1 MAALSAPCRP
11 FPQLRR
17 WGVILAVAVIAATTP
32 ALGQS
37 PPERVVDVMERPEFA
52 HATWAMEFLDLET
65 GQPVLGVN
73 ARKLM
78 VPGSTTKLL
87 TMGTALEVL
96 GADHRFTTRVYRTGP
111 IQDGVVEG
119 DLVLVASGDPN
130 LSGRE
135 RPDGTYA
142 FNDIDHS
149 YGGMPLETDPIT
161 VVRDLARQVADH
173 GIRSVA
179 GQVIVDASLFPEGE
193 RDGGTGVTMGPLVIN
208 DNVVDVVVTPAARTG
223 EPATVTVTPETAYLR
238 VQAHVTT
245 SDAGTEMDVDQ
256 TEEDTEP
263 SHHVLVVTGTVPAGG
278 DPVNLRWRVPEPSR
292 FGEIVFAEALEEAGV
307 RAIPR
312 LASRTVDADG
322 LEEVQTD
329 GMVVAEHVSLPLIQ
343 EAVVVL
349 KTSQNLHA
357 SNLPLLLAS
366 LPEAGGEDRTG
377 FDLEREWL
385 EEAGLDLE
393 GAAQGDGAGAR
404 AHFSPEFMTRYLAL
418 VASKPWAAGFRA
430 ALPVLGRDG
439 TLVEVQVESAAAA
452 AGQVHAKTGT
462 YGVYDPLHRRLFIT
476 GKGLAGYMT
485 TRSGREIAFAVY
497 LNNLAL
503 DDEDPASVAGEA
515 LGEIAAIAWEEI
527 R

>member
-1 MAALSAPCRP
+1 MAALSVPCRP
-11 FPQLRR
+11 LPRPRR
-17 WGVILAVAVIAATTP
+17 WVLVLALAVASANP

-37 PPERVVDVMERPEFA
+37 PPERVVEVMERPEFD
-52 HATWAMEFLDLET
+52 HATWAMEFLDLGT
-65 GQPVLGVN
+65 GQPVFGVN

-87 TMGTALEVL
+87 TTGTALEIL

-111 IQDGVVEG
+111 VRDGVLEG

-142 FNDIDHS
+142 FNDSDHS
-149 YGGMPLETDPIT
+149 YGGMPLDTDPIAAI
-161 VVRDLARQVADH
+161 RDLARQVAAR
-173 GIRSVA
+173 GIRHVT
-179 GQVIVDASLFPEGE
+179 GQVVVDASLFPEGE

-208 DNVVDVVVTPAARTG
+208 DNVVDVVVTPATGAG
-223 EPATVTVTPETAYLR
+223 EPATVAVTPETAYLR
-238 VQAHVTT
+238 VQAYVTT
-245 SDAGTEMDVDQ
+245 SEDGVDMDLDQ
-256 TEEDTEP
+256 TVDDTEP
-263 SHHVLVVTGTVPAGG
+263 SHHVLLVTGTVPAGG
-278 DPVNLRWRVPEPSR
+278 EPVNLRWRVPEPSR
-292 FGEIVFAEALEEAGV
+292 FGEIVFAEALEDAGV

-312 LASRTVDADG
+312 LASRVVDAAALAEFQID
-322 LEEVQTD
+322 ER
-329 GMVVAEHVSLPLIQ
+329 MVAEHVSLPLIE
-343 EAVVVL
+343 EAVVIL

-357 SNLPLLLAS
+357 SNLPLLLGS
-366 LPEAGGEDRTG
+366 LPQAEEGDKTG

-385 EEAGLDLE
+385 EGAGLDLE

-418 VASKPWAAGFRA
+418 VASKPWAAGFRS

-439 TLVEVQVESAAAA
+439 TLVEVQVESAAAE

-462 YGVYDPLHRRLFIT
+462 YGIYDPLHRRTLIT

-497 LNNLAL
+497 LNNFAG
-503 DDEDPASVAGEA
+503 DAEDPAAVAGQA